1 MSESRIASELVAHVP
16 KHSVPTALS
25 ESRIASELVALFPK
39 HSVPTV
45 LSESPPAAV
54 AHVPKHSVPTALSES
69 RIASELVALFP
80 KHSVPTV
87 LSESSLVTKLVAH
100 VPKNSFVR
108 ATALPCSLIRLL
120 SQPHC
125 SPQCS
130 DHLTQSLNGI
140 GQLSIGHIGRRSQS
154 QITITLIC
162 QYPTR
167 HQCLLNALR
176 IAGF

>member
-1 MSESRIASELVAHVP
+1 M
-16 KHSVPTALS
+16 S

-39 HSVPTV
+39 HSVPIV
-45 LSESPPAAV
+45 M
-54 AHVPKHSVPTALSES
+54 SES
-69 RIASELVALFP
+69 RIASELVAHVP

-130 DHLTQSLNGI
+130 DHLSQNHNGI

-154 QITITLIC
+154 QVTITLIR

-167 HQCLLNALR
+167 HQCLLYALR

>member
-1 MSESRIASELVAHVP
+1 M
-16 KHSVPTALS
+16 S

-39 HSVPTV
+39 HSVPIV
-45 LSESPPAAV
+45 SAV
-54 AHVPKHSVPTALSES
+54 VCLASQLAAHV
-69 RIASELVALFP
+69 P

-130 DHLTQSLNGI
+130 DHLSQSLNGI

-154 QITITLIC
+154 QVTITLIC

-167 HQCLLNALR
+167 HQCLLYALR